1 MEGGKL
7 RSLKTDLGLAYGR
20 RKHQRKFTGDRRKE
34 ARPGGK
40 GISVGLVLT
49 LRPQPVSL
57 QV

>member
-7 RSLKTDLGLAYGR
+7 RSLKTDLGLASGR
-20 RKHQRKFTGDRRKE
+20 RKHQRKFTGGRRKE